1 MAGNAGSGGAAG
13 GGGGAAGQLTALER
27 DGLHVFDLGGESIF
41 EVDGM
46 TGARV
51 VTFSVDGTN
60 ILTGPTNHAMFYGS
74 TLWTGPE
81 QEWASLNPQTFTPVP
96 GIDSDPYTMSIEQGS
111 IIVAQSA
118 PFMVVAKELTASK
131 RFSYDLAKNA
141 VVIDYSLTNVGD
153 AAFDIGL
160 WEVTRVL
167 GQGVTFYPTGAN
179 QTTLYGSLAVT
190 AMAGHDWIDHAAF
203 TAGEASKVGSDGTGG
218 WIAHVQDD
226 AAGPLLFIKQYPDIA
241 DGLAAPE
248 QHEIEVFE
256 QSDASY
262 IELELHSEYGSL
274 AAGMS
279 HAWQVRWYLRRL
291 PVGTDLSIGSAA
303 LIEAVTTAIAP

>member
-1 MAGNAGSGGAAG
+1 MAGNAGAGGTAG
-13 GGGGAAGQLTALER
+13 GGGGAALELAALER
-27 DGLHVFDLGGESIF
+27 DGLHVFDVGGESIF

-51 VTFSVDGTN
+51 VTFSIDGTN
-60 ILTGPTNHAMFYGS
+60 ILTGPTNHATFYGS

-81 QEWASLNPQTFTPVP
+81 QEWASLNPQEFTPVP
-96 GIDSDPYTMSIEQGS
+96 GLDNEPYTMSIEQGS

-118 PFMVVAKELTASK
+118 PFLVVAKELSATK

-141 VVIDYSLTNVGD
+141 IVIDYSLTNEGD
-153 AAFDIGL
+153 TPFDIGL

-167 GQGVTFYPTGAN
+167 GEGLTFYPTGAN
-179 QTTLYGSLAVT
+179 QTTMYGSLAVT
-190 AMAGHDWIDHAAF
+190 AMAGHDWIDHGAF
-203 TAGEASKVGSDGTGG
+203 TVGEASKVGSDGTGG
-218 WIAHVQDD
+218 WIAHVQADP
-226 AAGPLLFIKQYPDIA
+226 AGDLLFIKQYTDIA

-274 AAGMS
+274 PAGMS
-279 HAWQVRWYLRRL
+279 RSWQVRWYLRRL
-291 PVGTDLSIGSAA
+291 PAGTDVSVGSAA
-303 LIEAVTTAIAP
+303 LIEAVTTALQ

>member
-1 MAGNAGSGGAAG
+1 MAGSAGAGGTAG
-13 GGGGAAGQLTALER
+13 GGGGVAVEVTAQER
-27 DGLHVFDLGGESIF
+27 DGLHVFDLGAQSLF

-51 VTFSVDGTN
+51 VTFSIDGTN
-60 ILTGPTNHAMFYGS
+60 ILTGPDNHAMFYGS

-81 QEWASLNPQTFTPVP
+81 AEWAALNPQTFTPVA
-96 GIDSDPYTMSIEQGS
+96 GLDSDPYTMSIEQGS

-118 PFMVVAKELTASK
+118 PFLVVAKELSATK
-131 RFSYDLAKNA
+131 RFSYDLAKSA
-141 VVIDYSLTNVGD
+141 VVIDYSLTNEGD
-153 AAFDIGL
+153 TPFDIGL

-167 GQGVTFYPTGAN
+167 GQGVTFYPTGASAE
-179 QTTLYGSLAVT
+179 TLYGSLVVT
-190 AMAGHDWIDHAAF
+190 AMTGHDWIDHAGF
-203 TAGEASKVGSDGTGG
+203 TPGEASKVGSDGTGG
-218 WIAHVQDD
+218 WIAHVQAD
-226 AAGPLLFIKQYPDIA
+226 AAGPLLFIKQYTDIA
-241 DGLAAPE
+241 DGLAAPD

-274 AAGMS
+274 AAGMT

-291 PVGTDLSIGSAA
+291 PVGTDVNIGSQA
-303 LIEAVTTAIAP
+303 LIDAVTTAIQ